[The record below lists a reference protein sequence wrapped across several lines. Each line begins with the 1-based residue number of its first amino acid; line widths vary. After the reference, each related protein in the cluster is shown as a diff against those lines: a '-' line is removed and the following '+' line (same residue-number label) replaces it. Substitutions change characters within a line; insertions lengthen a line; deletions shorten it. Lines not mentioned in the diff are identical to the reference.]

1 MRRAPMR
8 RQRGVAAVD
17 FGLSAVLLL
26 VALLGSVEVGRALW
40 TWNAAV
46 EAMRVG
52 ARLAATCAQDA
63 AGIKKQ
69 MQKRLPALTDSQITL
84 TYTNPGGL
92 PNCTFANCRL
102 VTVSLT
108 NASHQLLL
116 LPATLTVDLPAFT
129 TSLPREIMDS
139 ATHPECS

>member
-1 MRRAPMR
+1 MKRAPR
-8 RQRGVAAVD
+8 QQQRGVVAVD

-26 VALLGSVEVGRALW
+26 VALLGSIEVGRALW

-69 MQKRLPALTDSQITL
+69 MQKRLPTLTDSQITVS
-84 TYTNPGGL
+84 YTNPGGL
-92 PNCTFANCRL
+92 PNCTFSNCRL
-102 VTVSLT
+102 VTVALT
-108 NASHQLLL
+108 GASHQLLL
-116 LPATLTVDLPAFT
+116 LPASLTVDLPTLT
-129 TSLPREIMDS
+129 TTLPREIMDS
-139 ATHPECS
+139 TTHPECS